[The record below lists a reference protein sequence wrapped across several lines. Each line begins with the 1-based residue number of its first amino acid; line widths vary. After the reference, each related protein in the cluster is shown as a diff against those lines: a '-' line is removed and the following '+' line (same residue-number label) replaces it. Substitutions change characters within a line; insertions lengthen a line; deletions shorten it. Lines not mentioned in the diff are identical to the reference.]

1 MIASREF
8 RDIILGELAPS
19 PTNPRKHFDQD
30 AIDELAATIRDHGVI
45 EPIIV
50 RPWPAGYDTPEG
62 RSSPPAYEIVAGE
75 RRYRAS
81 HQAGLQTIPAIVR
94 GLNTRQVLEIQV
106 IENLQRRGVSE
117 LEEADG
123 YDMMMRE
130 CNYTAD
136 ELAAKVGKSR
146 AYIYGRLKLTA
157 LCEPARVCFREGKL
171 SASIALLIAR
181 IPAQALQV
189 KALAE
194 VVNGVNGWGGP
205 MSYRE
210 AARHVQNR
218 YMLHIKDAPWPLDA
232 TLLVEAPRGAI
243 GGTGTYAA
251 ITCNDCPNR
260 TANNRELFGDVD
272 ADACTDPDCW
282 QQKRTAWSAKLKEEA
297 RNAGHAVMAGDTLK
311 KLAAYGVTSE
321 HSTVK
326 GHTAVQGHNR
336 KAIEKAGLQIVMV
349 ENSRD
354 GTLIPFVSN
363 KELAKIPAPKKRETD
378 HEHQVRERE
387 EEAKREQAYRE
398 RLVDQ
403 ILERVAEEALDA
415 SDKARLDLHGM
426 RLVARQLY
434 ARSWD
439 ESRKD
444 IVRMFTSADDGT
456 LAQRSTLLAER
467 IEAMPAP
474 DLLRLLY
481 ALALRP
487 MTHCSAW
494 NLDDTPGPLIHTAR
508 EWAVDPAA
516 LRAEMAPTPTE
527 AARAG
532 ELDALIAKGVR
543 YAHPDDYTLTWT
555 GRGKKPAWV
564 TAWIDQGNAL
574 EELEVAQQA
583 ARASSKTDQEE
594 EENSGRD
601 AAGGMEHGASTAE
614 DMEQAA

>member
-1 MIASREF
+1 MTRRHSPLQMVKEAKQIA
-8 RDIILGELAPS
+8 
-19 PTNPRKHFDQD
+19 
-30 AIDELAATIRDHGVI
+30 RDHGCFVV
-45 EPIIV
+45 E
-50 RPWPAGYDTPEG
+50 RPD
-62 RSSPPAYEIVAGE
+62 
-75 RRYRAS
+75 
-81 HQAGLQTIPAIVR
+81 
-94 GLNTRQVLEIQV
+94 
-106 IENLQRRGVSE
+106 
-117 LEEADG
+117 
-123 YDMMMRE
+123 
-130 CNYTAD
+130 
-136 ELAAKVGKSR
+136 
-146 AYIYGRLKLTA
+146 
-157 LCEPARVCFREGKL
+157 
-171 SASIALLIAR
+171 
-181 IPAQALQV
+181 
-189 KALAE
+189 
-194 VVNGVNGWGGP
+194 
-205 MSYRE
+205 
-210 AARHVQNR
+210 
-218 YMLHIKDAPWPLDA
+218 
-232 TLLVEAPRGAI
+232 
-243 GGTGTYAA
+243 
-251 ITCNDCPNR
+251 
-260 TANNRELFGDVD
+260 
-272 ADACTDPDCW
+272 
-282 QQKRTAWSAKLKEEA
+282 
-297 RNAGHAVMAGDTLK
+297 
-311 KLAAYGVTSE
+311 
-321 HSTVK
+321 
-326 GHTAVQGHNR
+326 
-336 KAIEKAGLQIVMV
+336 
-349 ENSRD
+349 
-354 GTLIPFVSN
+354 
-363 KELAKIPAPKKRETD
+363 
-378 HEHQVRERE
+378 
-387 EEAKREQAYRE
+387 
-398 RLVDQ
+398 
-403 ILERVAEEALDA
+403 AEEALDA